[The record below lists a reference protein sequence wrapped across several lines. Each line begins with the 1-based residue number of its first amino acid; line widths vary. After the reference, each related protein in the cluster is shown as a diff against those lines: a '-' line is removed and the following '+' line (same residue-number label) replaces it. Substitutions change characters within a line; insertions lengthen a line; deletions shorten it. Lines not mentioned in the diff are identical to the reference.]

1 MRKTVMPVAGL
12 GTRFL
17 PATKAQPKEML
28 TVVDRPLIQYAVEEA
43 VAAGSDEVILVSAP
57 SKGVILDHFRVD
69 AALEESLAAAGKEA
83 LLEIVREVGRIA
95 TVHAVMQGEP
105 LGVGHAILQAKD
117 AVGDEVFGV
126 AFPDDLILAE
136 VPVLEQLR
144 RIQEQYGGIVVAVER
159 VPAERVD
166 RYGVIDGEH
175 VGGGVYRVNRLVEK
189 PPIGQAPSNLAIV
202 GRYVF
207 APAIF
212 ASIER
217 TPAGAGGQTSVA
229 ARPRVGRP
237 GWAANGFQGAAGEG
251 RHRSRGE
258 QDHGAAR
265 MEHLDG
271 CCGRL
276 LGQGPALEHRVVIQT
291 GFQHPDGR
299 RDSSQAERFDG
310 LDSDGQI
317 RLPVGIRRRQGDYH
331 VDGLGGPDGGQGI
344 DGR

>member
-105 LGVGHAILQAKD
+105 LGVGHAILQARD

-136 VPVLEQLR
+136 VPVLEQLLR
-144 RIQEQYGGIVVAVER
+144 VQEQQGGIVVAVER

-217 TPAGAGGQTSVA
+217 TPAGAGGEIQITDAMQV
-229 ARPRVGRP
+229 
-237 GWAANGFQGAAGEG
+237 
-251 RHRSRGE
+251 
-258 QDHGAAR
+258 
-265 MEHLDG
+265 
-271 CCGRL
+271 
-276 LGQGPALEHRVVIQT
+276 ALETMPCHAVVFEGT
-291 GFQHPDGR
+291 RYDCGSRLGFVQATIAVAR
-299 RDSSQAERFDG
+299 RDPDLAAPLAEF
-310 LDSDGQI
+310 LATGQ
-317 RLPVGIRRRQGDYH
+317 
-331 VDGLGGPDGGQGI
+331 
-344 DGR
+344 

>member
-136 VPVLEQLR
+136 VPVLEQLLR
-144 RIQEQYGGIVVAVER
+144 VQEQHGGIVVAVER

-166 RYGVIDGEH
+166 RYGVIDGEN

-189 PPIGQAPSNLAIV
+189 PPIDQAPSNLAIV

-212 ASIER
+212 AAIER
-217 TPAGAGGQTSVA
+217 TAAGAGGEIQITDA
-229 ARPRVGRP
+229 M
-237 GWAANGFQGAAGEG
+237 QGALETMPCHAVVFEG
-251 RHRSRGE
+251 NRYDCGSRLGFV
-258 QDHGAAR
+258 QATIAVARLDPDLAAPLA
-265 MEHLDG
+265 EFLAT
-271 CCGRL
+271 
-276 LGQGPALEHRVVIQT
+276 GQ
-291 GFQHPDGR
+291 
-299 RDSSQAERFDG
+299 
-310 LDSDGQI
+310 
-317 RLPVGIRRRQGDYH
+317 
-331 VDGLGGPDGGQGI
+331 
-344 DGR
+344 